1 MNPAK
6 RFSISFQSEKNWLG
20 FKPLIFQQHKPIR
33 YQNTKVGQKERKR
46 EDQEIRK
53 ERKADRQTGICPF
66 IRSLRSWMVCEKK
79 WNLESQFR
87 VHHQS
92 VSLSIYLSQIDTD
105 SPICTQANVYFT
117 CDQIGGGGDFVKVV
131 GTRTNA
137 YITYSHPLVKVL
149 NTMSFIFLNGHIP
162 RLECKQSRLQWFDF
176 KHTLLRFYFTLLFCF
191 FVHYI
196 LFAGRRGPWGLLP
209 PFSKSY
215 FLCCVRNVRCPM

>member
-1 MNPAK
+1 M
-6 RFSISFQSEKNWLG
+6 SFHQ
-20 FKPLIFQQHKPIR
+20 IFTFLNGVWKKMKSRKPI
-33 YQNTKVGQKERKR
+33 QG
-46 EDQEIRK
+46 
-53 ERKADRQTGICPF
+53 
-66 IRSLRSWMVCEKK
+66 SS
-79 WNLESQFR
+79 
-87 VHHQS
+87 S
-92 VSLSIYLSQIDTD
+92 VSLSFHLSVTD
-105 SPICTQANVYFT
+105 WYRLPNMYSSKCILYVWSNW
-117 CDQIGGGGDFVKVV
+117 GGGDFVKVV

-162 RLECKQSRLQWFDF
+162 RLECKQSRSQWFDF